1 MPQDAAQPAAAAT
14 VGSTSPAMDDLPSGR
29 QKRKRTSPEDQI
41 ALEAA
46 YSRDPKPDK
55 TARQELVKL
64 VAMGEK
70 EVQIWFQNRRQSS
83 RRKNRPLLPHEV
95 AQYHAARAGHL
106 GEHAAYREP
115 DANPESDDSNATI
128 ADEGMHPVCRDT
140 ATGQHRDLVGGSNFE
155 SPMEGSLPSAASQPL
170 RRTSSM
176 SQLPSSSFVAATTS
190 NVGYFSN
197 KRRES
202 AMHQHDD
209 GSSLIAS
216 RMSIPSSERQLKQ
229 SSSIVR
235 LAMDA
240 DGAARITTKDGSSP
254 SPPRPLQDAA
264 QTTPDV
270 SQGPAPAALDLR
282 SSTNSSQSL
291 RRSMSGRSRDSRAWE
306 FWCDKD
312 SRTELEDKSAVDDSG
327 SASNAIGLMRAS
339 SGRSILGPLT
349 GKRISG
355 LHRTS
360 SAKRAR
366 LDQAHSGLVRSSTSG
381 GRLQQGRHE
390 AASIRAPKLRYSLS
404 NAQIIIP
411 GNDSDKENWS
421 PDRAVTAAS
430 DDLTKPVNKG
440 VLSEKRGAANAA
452 RSGRKQSPLKGRLRR
467 TGDDENAD
475 PDADPEL
482 AAFMRSGRR
491 SRSISGDEELDCVQG
506 LLSLSQGAWR

>member
-1 MPQDAAQPAAAAT
+1 MPD
-14 VGSTSPAMDDLPSGR
+14 
-29 QKRKRTSPEDQI
+29 SPEDQI

-46 YSRDPKPDK
+46 YLRDPKPDK

-83 RRKNRPLLPHEV
+83 RRKRRPLLPHEV
-95 AQYHAARAGHL
+95 AQYHAARAGQMC
-106 GEHAAYREP
+106 EHGALHEP

-128 ADEGMHPVCRDT
+128 VDDGMTPVCRDT
-140 ATGQHRDLVGGSNFE
+140 ATGKHRDVVGRSTFK
-155 SPMEGSLPSAASQPL
+155 SPTEGGGLPAASQPL
-170 RRTSSM
+170 RRASSM
-176 SQLPSSSFVAATTS
+176 SQLPSSSFVAVTTS

-209 GSSLIAS
+209 GPSLIAS
-216 RMSIPSSERQLKQ
+216 RVSTAPSERIPKK

-254 SPPRPLQDAA
+254 SPPRPLQD
-264 QTTPDV
+264 TTQATLDV
-270 SQGPAPAALDLR
+270 SQGPALSVLDLR
-282 SSTNSSQSL
+282 SFTNSSQSV

-312 SRTELEDKSAVDDSG
+312 SRTEIEDRSAADESG
-327 SASNAIGLMRAS
+327 SASNAIGLMRAT

-349 GKRISG
+349 SKRALG

-366 LDQAHSGLVRSSTSG
+366 LEQAQPGLARSSTSG
-381 GRLQQGRHE
+381 GRLQQAQHE
-390 AASIRAPKLRYSLS
+390 GPSIRAPKLRYSLS

-421 PDRAVTAAS
+421 PDRAVTATS
-430 DDLTKPVNKG
+430 EDLMKPISRG
-440 VLSEKRGAANAA
+440 VLFDKRGAVNATK
-452 RSGRKQSPLKGRLRR
+452 STRKQSPLKGRLQR
-467 TGDDENAD
+467 TGDDENAN

-482 AAFMRSGRR
+482 AAFMRSDRR

>member
-1 MPQDAAQPAAAAT
+1 MPEELSQPSAAAT
-14 VGSTSPAMDDLPSGR
+14 VGSTSPTMDDQPLGR

-46 YSRDPKPDK
+46 YQRDPKPDK

-83 RRKNRPLLPHEV
+83 RRKSRPLLPHEV
-95 AQYHAARAGHL
+95 AQYHAARAGQMCEQGAFH
-106 GEHAAYREP
+106 ES

-128 ADEGMHPVCRDT
+128 ADEGLHPVDHDT
-140 ATGQHRDLVGGSNFE
+140 VSGDRGNVTDRSHGD
-155 SPMEGSLPSAASQPL
+155 SLPQGTMPLAASQAL
-170 RRTSSM
+170 RRASSM
-176 SQLPSSSFVAATTS
+176 SQVPSSSFAASTTAS
-190 NVGYFSN
+190 VGYLSN

-202 AMHQHDD
+202 AMHRRDD
-209 GSSLIAS
+209 APSLVANRTS
-216 RMSIPSSERQLKQ
+216 TASSERLLKK

-254 SPPRPLQDAA
+254 SPPRPLQDIA
-264 QTTPDV
+264 QITTDV
-270 SQGPAPAALDLR
+270 SQVPAITALDLR

-312 SRTELEDKSAVDDSG
+312 SRTELEDKSAADDSG
-327 SASNAIGLMRAS
+327 SASNAIGLMRAT

-349 GKRISG
+349 SKRAMG

-360 SAKRAR
+360 SAKRAKVE
-366 LDQAHSGLVRSSTSG
+366 QAQPSLARSSTSG

-390 AASIRAPKLRYSLS
+390 GTSVRAPKLRYSLS
-404 NAQIIIP
+404 TAQIIIP

-421 PDRAVTAAS
+421 PDRAVTTVS
-430 DDLTKPVNKG
+430 EGQIKPVSKG
-440 VLSEKRGAANAA
+440 VLSEKRGGVNAA
-452 RSGRKQSPLKGRLRR
+452 RSGRKQSPLKGRLLR
-467 TGDDENAD
+467 TGDDENAN

-482 AAFMRSGRR
+482 AAFMRSDRR

>member
-1 MPQDAAQPAAAAT
+1 MPQVFPQPAAAAT

-46 YSRDPKPDK
+46 YSRDSKPDK

-83 RRKNRPLLPHEV
+83 RRKNEGRNFKSPTEGGLLP
-95 AQYHAARAGHL
+95 
-106 GEHAAYREP
+106 
-115 DANPESDDSNATI
+115 
-128 ADEGMHPVCRDT
+128 
-140 ATGQHRDLVGGSNFE
+140 
-155 SPMEGSLPSAASQPL
+155 AASQPL
-170 RRTSSM
+170 RRASSM
-176 SQLPSSSFVAATTS
+176 SQLPSSSFVAATSS

-197 KRRES
+197 KRRAS

-209 GSSLIAS
+209 RPSLTAV
-216 RMSIPSSERQLKQ
+216 RVVTASSERLLRK

-240 DGAARITTKDGSSP
+240 YGGARITTKDGSSP
-254 SPPRPLQDAA
+254 SPPRPLQDATQA
-264 QTTPDV
+264 SLDV
-270 SQGPAPAALDLR
+270 SQGPAPSALDLC

-291 RRSMSGRSRDSRAWE
+291 RRSMTGRSRDSRAWE

-312 SRTELEDKSAVDDSG
+312 SRTEIEDRSAADESG
-327 SASNAIGLMRAS
+327 SASNAIGLMRAT

-349 GKRISG
+349 SKRALG

-360 SAKRAR
+360 SAKRAKV
-366 LDQAHSGLVRSSTSG
+366 DQAQPSLVRSSTSS

-390 AASIRAPKLRYSLS
+390 AASFRAPKLRYSLS

-421 PDRAVTAAS
+421 PDRAVMAAS
-430 DDLTKPVNKG
+430 DDQIKPVSKG
-440 VLSEKRGAANAA
+440 VLSEKRGGINMA
-452 RSGRKQSPLKGRLRR
+452 RSGRKQSPLKGRLSR
-467 TGDDENAD
+467 TGADENANL
-475 PDADPEL
+475 DADAEL
-482 AAFMRSGRR
+482 AAFMRSDRR